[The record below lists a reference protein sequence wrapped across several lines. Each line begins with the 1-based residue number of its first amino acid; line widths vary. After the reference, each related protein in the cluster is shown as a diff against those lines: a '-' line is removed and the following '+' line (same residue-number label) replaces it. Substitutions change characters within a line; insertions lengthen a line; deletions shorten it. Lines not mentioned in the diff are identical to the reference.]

1 MRRYVLIISILFLWC
16 AAAQADEQSVKLGG
30 LDVTVWSQ
38 KAGKAVRQPVI
49 IFSHGFHG
57 CATQSRFLMEAFAA
71 AGYIVFAPNH
81 RDAVCNNGKAH
92 WYSRAKVPL
101 RKPELWNDT
110 SYRDRADDI
119 RRLIEAVRA
128 DARFRNRVDW
138 SRLGLAG
145 HSLGGYTVL
154 GLCGAWPAWKLPGVK
169 AVLALSPYS
178 QPFIMH
184 KTLSRLSVPVMYQ
197 GGTWDYG
204 ATPGIDKAG
213 LSYEQSPEPKYYVDF
228 KKAGHFVWTN
238 IGRTSLCGEIIA
250 YSLAFMNHYVMGAPA
265 ERLLTQA
272 LPGAAQFSYALKKTN
287 SNQSK
292 RVSP

>member
-1 MRRYVLIISILFLWC
+1 MRVYILSVMALLVC
-16 AAAQADEQSVKLGG
+16 VTAGRADEQKVKLGG

-38 KAGKAVRQPVI
+38 NAGKAVNQPVI

-57 CATQSRFLMEAFAA
+57 CATQSRFLMEAFASS
-71 AGYIVFAPNH
+71 GYIVFAPNH

-92 WYSRAKVPL
+92 WYSRSKVPL
-101 RKPELWNDT
+101 RKPELWNDA

-119 RRLIEAVRA
+119 RGLIEAARA
-128 DARFRNRVDW
+128 DARFRARVDW

-178 QPFIMH
+178 QPFIKH
-184 KTLSRLSVPVMYQ
+184 KTLAGLSVPVMYQ

-204 ATPGIDKAG
+204 ATPRTDKSG
-213 LSYEQSPEPKYYVDF
+213 LSYKQSPEPKYYVDF
-228 KKAGHFVWTN
+228 KKAGHFSWTN
-238 IGRTSLCGEIIA
+238 IGRTSLYGEIIA
-250 YSLAFMNHYVMGAPA
+250 YSLAFMNHYVKGAPA
-265 ERLLTQA
+265 DRLLTQA
-272 LPGAAQFSYALKKTN
+272 SPGAAQFSYALKKDN

-292 RVSP
+292 QVSP

>member
-1 MRRYVLIISILFLWC
+1 VALFLC
-16 AAAQADEQSVKLGG
+16 VTTAPAAEQTVKLGG
-30 LDVTVWSQ
+30 MDVIVWSPETSEG
-38 KAGKAVRQPVI
+38 ARQPVI

-57 CATQSRFLMEAFAA
+57 CAAQSRFLMEAFAS

-81 RDAVCNNGKAH
+81 GDAVCNNGKAH
-92 WYSRAKVPL
+92 WYSRPKVPL

-128 DARFRNRVDW
+128 DARFRERVDW

-178 QPFIMH
+178 QPFIKH
-184 KTLSRLSVPVMYQ
+184 KTLAGLSVPVMYQ

-204 ATPGIDKAG
+204 ATPRTDKSG
-213 LSYEQSPEPKYYVDF
+213 LSYKQSPEPKYYVDF
-228 KKAGHFVWTN
+228 RKAGHFSWTN
-238 IGRTSLCGEIIA
+238 IGRPSLYGEIIA
-250 YSLAFMNHYVMGAPA
+250 YSLAFMNHYVKGAPA
-265 ERLLTQA
+265 DPLLTQA
-272 LPGAAQFSYALKKTN
+272 SPGVAQFSYALKKG
-287 SNQSK
+287 SRQSK
-292 RVSP
+292 RIIP